1 MSAQKPPPP
10 QDQRPS
16 PLKRP
21 RSPSPAAEA
30 SSKKP
35 APSFPAVAQA
45 KSQTLKFTISGP
57 AARFQYLRIRIT
69 HARPG
74 NATALNELHFR
85 SAINHALRET
95 FGLIGASHH
104 VDLLKFD
111 AARQEGLV
119 RTPYAS
125 CPTLR
130 AALTLMREYQNNE
143 LRADVLD
150 SSPFLFS
157 IAHNSRVWKPVQER
171 K

>member
-1 MSAQKPPPP
+1 MSSAHKPPP
-10 QDQRPS
+10 QEQQRPS

-21 RSPSPAAEA
+21 RSPSPADAP
-30 SSKKP
+30 SKKAPNP
-35 APSFPAVAQA
+35 AAVAPPKAQ
-45 KSQTLKFTISGP
+45 SLKFTISGA

-69 HARPG
+69 HACPG
-74 NATALNELHFR
+74 NATALSELHFR

-104 VDLLKFD
+104 VDLLNFD
-111 AARQEGLV
+111 AATQEGLV

-125 CPTLR
+125 YPTLR

-157 IAHNSRVWKPVQER
+157 IAHNSRAWKPVEEQ